1 MKPLHCSAR
10 AIALGLACFCTIA
23 QAQTVYR
30 CGNNYSYT
38 PCPQGV
44 IVNTADPR
52 SPAQKAQTDQ
62 AAVDAKALS
71 GQLEKTRQADEAA
84 AQRRADSQ
92 AKAAAQAAKTA
103 RLAKLNAA
111 RAEAKAKKKQ
121 AKTKVVKLANT
132 HKSVAKP
139 SGKSSK
145 SRADGGKARAGVQLE
160 P

>member
-1 MKPLHCSAR
+1 MNTLHCSAR

-52 SPAQKAQTDQ
+52 SPSQQAQTDQ
-62 AAVDAKALS
+62 AAVDTKALS

-92 AKAAAQAAKTA
+92 AKAAAQAAKAA
-103 RLAKLNAA
+103 RLAEANAT

-132 HKSVAKP
+132 HKPVAKP
-139 SGKSSK
+139 SGKSAKSK
-145 SRADGGKARAGVQLE
+145 AGSGKAPAGVQLK